1 MPLQSQQGPQCLADS
16 SAGLSHAGAP
26 NPVHPE
32 SPPLSPSSL
41 CPRAC
46 PDTSQILSPGHGTK
60 CHTPATPR
68 WPQIPSPTPGSS
80 QGAPIP
86 TQGPRPLLAAQ
97 TALCPW
103 LAGLEPIVG
112 PVKTAS
118 VHPAPATG
126 TPGSQAEQGGQSPW
140 MLRPG
145 GAGWEECWQA
155 PPQCQPGTAS
165 LPDTNLSLKT
175 PSPTRSPHLCL
186 PAQPYFPAL
195 SGGRPQTLI
204 PCLPLGS
211 YSWQACLPHPPPALP
226 SHPCEVK
233 RPGSAA
239 QGDLGLPGSP

>member
-1 MPLQSQQGPQCLADS
+1 MPLWSQQGPQCLADS

-26 NPVHPE
+26 NSVHPE

-145 GAGWEECWQA
+145 AGRVGGVLAGTTSVPAWH
-155 PPQCQPGTAS
+155 CQP
-165 LPDTNLSLKT
+165 P
-175 PSPTRSPHLCL
+175 RH
-186 PAQPYFPAL
+186 
-195 SGGRPQTLI
+195 
-204 PCLPLGS
+204 
-211 YSWQACLPHPPPALP
+211 
-226 SHPCEVK
+226 
-233 RPGSAA
+233 
-239 QGDLGLPGSP
+239 